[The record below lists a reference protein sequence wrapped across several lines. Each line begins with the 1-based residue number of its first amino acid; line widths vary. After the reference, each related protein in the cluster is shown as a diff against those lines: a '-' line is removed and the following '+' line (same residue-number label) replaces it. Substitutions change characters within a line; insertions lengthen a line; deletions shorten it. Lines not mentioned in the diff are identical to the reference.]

1 MAEQEPK
8 EDRKRLA
15 LHRTIVVV
23 DVEGFGA
30 PNRNNRH
37 QVAVRDGLYRALVS
51 AFEKADIEWSKCRHE
66 DRGDGVLILAPPD
79 LPKSLFA
86 ELLPGALVEAL
97 RVHNSRHPDEERIR
111 LRMAL
116 NAGDVTEDENGV
128 SGTAVNLTFRLVEAP
143 QLKTALADSKGLLAV
158 ISSSYFYDDV
168 MRHSPPCDLASF
180 RQVHAVV
187 KETDT
192 YAWICRPD
200 DPYPPIRPAD
210 GVRDFER
217 RYLNLVAA
225 ENATFELFQV
235 GRSGMPVGSSFDEFY
250 VMPPIT
256 RRLTAGE
263 QAELTGTGTDP
274 GNAIAQAR
282 RVLLLGG
289 AGAGKT
295 TFLRW
300 LAHVAAS
307 THDSE
312 GPWRGV
318 VPFYV
323 SLRYFPDPVMP
334 QRPGNLLAAVA
345 PTLTGD
351 KLSDWADELFT
362 SGRAMLLVDGL
373 DELVVDR
380 RNEVMRWLERFVR
393 TYPEARYVVSTRPSA
408 VDDTWFLDQ
417 AGRVGLIRFEL
428 LSLSTSGLARVIQCW
443 YAAAR
448 DQEADQA
455 QQEWLGECESSLR
468 ENLAT
473 RPNLRSLVASPLLAA
488 LLCALYRQNNQ
499 YLPRTRRELLD
510 QSLDLLLGRWDDIKL
525 SSSDGHHSVAVE
537 EELRMT
543 KAEQLILLE
552 RFAAPMVRGSELM
565 VSHTDAQRRLERAM
579 HGLRSHGLEPAK
591 LLQHMLVRT
600 GLLREYPAEQKVQF
614 VHRTFRDYLAAAD
627 MVKAGELETLVE
639 NAHKDSWYEVVFMAA
654 AQAREREVAD
664 LLQRLL
670 RRAVSEKDQNV
681 TDRLVL
687 VAAACLGYAD
697 VVYPDQVRIQVQ
709 NAAHGLIPPASFH
722 NAEMLAKAGPFVL
735 DLLPGP
741 DELGPEKDAL
751 AAFVIRTLAMIGGE
765 EAWEKIRPFTAMHQS
780 TVVDELLRGWRE
792 FDFDEQ
798 YARFLLSQ
806 VDFGDRVLEV
816 RRWGLLPRLKHLTS
830 LTALKL
836 IGNLPLADTRAGL
849 YPLADLAD
857 LRSLDIV
864 ANETIHHLAP
874 LIRCRN
880 LRSLRVSG
888 FSALQDVSALA
899 KCAVDRLALHPI
911 ARTTNRALIDLA
923 TLAGARLTALS
934 IQHPRL
940 AAGLH
945 PLPDDLPLVEL
956 EITNRAEQRS
966 LLGVDRWPTLEQVT
980 ANGVPR
986 EPEVEALAEL
996 PRLRHLVLHVNEPA
1010 VDLERLRP
1018 LVWSLDV
1025 LELYGVKNVDAAF
1038 DALGEDAEAEL
1049 RIHP

>member
-1 MAEQEPK
+1 MSEQEPK
-8 EDRKRLA
+8 ADRKRLA

-30 PNRNNRH
+30 PSRNNRH
-37 QVAVRDGLYRALVS
+37 QVAVRDGLYRALVG
-51 AFEKADIEWSKCRHE
+51 AFEKADIDWSRCRHE

-86 ELLPGALVEAL
+86 EFLPGALVEAL
-97 RVHNSRHPDEERIR
+97 RDHNSRHPDEERIR

-128 SGTAVNLTFRLVEAP
+128 SGTAVNLTFRLVETP
-143 QLKTALADSKGLLAV
+143 RLKTALKESKGLLAV
-158 ISSSYFYDDV
+158 ISSGYFYDDV
-168 MRHSPPCDLASF
+168 MRHSPPCDLATF
-180 RQVHAVV
+180 QRVHVVV

-200 DPYPPIRPAD
+200 DPFPPSPPTDA
-210 GVRDFER
+210 VRDFER

-225 ENATFELFQV
+225 EHATFELFQV
-235 GRSGMPVGSSFDEFY
+235 GRAGMPVGSAFDEFY

-256 RRLTAGE
+256 RRLTTGE

-274 GNAIAQAR
+274 AYAIAEAR

-300 LAHVAAS
+300 LAHVAAT
-307 THDSE
+307 THDNE

-318 VPFYV
+318 VPFFV
-323 SLRYFPDPVMP
+323 SLRHFPDPGMP
-334 QRPGNLLAAVA
+334 GRPGKLLAAVA
-345 PTLTGD
+345 PSLTGD
-351 KLSDWADELFT
+351 KLDEWASELFT
-362 SGRAMLLVDGL
+362 TGRAMLLVDGL
-373 DELVVDR
+373 DELVADHR
-380 RNEVMRWLERFVR
+380 GDVMRWLERFVR

-408 VDDTWFLDQ
+408 VDDNWFPDTESQ
-417 AGRVGLIRFEL
+417 VGLVRFEL
-428 LSLSTSGLARVIQCW
+428 LPLSTSGLARVIQCW

-448 DQEADQA
+448 QQEADTA
-455 QQEWLGECESSLR
+455 QREWLTECEN
-468 ENLAT
+468 NLQDNLST

-525 SSSDGHHSVAVE
+525 SSTDTHHGVAIE
-537 EELRMT
+537 DELRMT

-552 RFAAPMVRGSELM
+552 RFAAPMVRGSELT
-565 VSHTDAQRRLERAM
+565 VSRADAQRRLERAM
-579 HGLRSHGLEPAK
+579 HGLRSQGLEPAK
-591 LLQHMLVRT
+591 LLQHMMIRT
-600 GLLREYPAEQKVQF
+600 GLLRGYVSEQKIQF

-664 LLQRLL
+664 LLERLL
-670 RRAVSEKDQNV
+670 RRASAEKDQDV
-681 TDRLVL
+681 ADRLVL

-697 VVYPDQVRIQVQ
+697 VVYPDQVRIEVQ
-709 NAAHGLIPPASFH
+709 NAVQRLIPPTSFH
-722 NAEMLAKAGPFVL
+722 NAEMLAKAGSFVL

-741 DELGPEKDAL
+741 DELGSRKDAM

-765 EAWEKIRPFTAMHQS
+765 EAWAKIRPFTTMHQS

-792 FDFDEQ
+792 FDFDEE

-806 VDFGDRVLEV
+806 VDFGERVLEV
-816 RRWGLLPRLKHLTS
+816 RRWGLLRRLRYLSTLK
-830 LTALKL
+830 ALKI
-836 IGNLPLADTRAGL
+836 IGNVALDNRREGE
-849 YPLADLAD
+849 YPLASMESLH
-857 LRSLDIV
+857 SLDIV
-864 ANETIHHLAP
+864 ANETIHDLAA
-874 LIRCRN
+874 LVRCRT

-888 FSALQDVSALA
+888 YSALQDLSALA
-899 KCAVDRLALHPI
+899 TCTVERLTLHSI
-911 ARTTNRALIDLA
+911 ARTINRALVDLA
-923 TLAGARLTALS
+923 TLAGARITYLS

-940 AAGLH
+940 AASLDA
-945 PLPDDLPLVEL
+945 LPADLPLVEL
-956 EITNRAEQRS
+956 ELTNRAEQRS
-966 LLGVDRWPTLEQVT
+966 LLGVDRWPTLEKVT
-980 ANGVPR
+980 ANGVPTA
-986 EPEVEALAEL
+986 PEVEALAEL
-996 PRLRHLVLHVNEPA
+996 PRLRHLVLYSAGPVVE
-1010 VDLERLRP
+1010 LERLQP

-1025 LELYGVKNVDAAF
+1025 LELYGVKDVDGAFAAI
-1038 DALGEDAEAEL
+1038 GEDAEAEL
-1049 RIHP
+1049 RIYP